1 MMAFF
6 RVWHPYGHLRLFQG
20 IGQPTKALII
30 PLVRQGIVLIPL
42 ALLLSARSAWT
53 VRCWPFPVADLTSFV
68 ISVVLVKGEFSPGGE
83 NRDGFKFAAP
93 YSHTY
98 RNNTI

>member
-6 RVWHPYGHLRLFQG
+6 VYGIHMATSAFFQG

-42 ALLLSARSAWT
+42 ALLLSARFGLDGALLA
-53 VRCWPFPVADLTSFV
+53 VPVADLTSFV
-68 ISVVLVKGEFSPGGE
+68 ISVVLVKGEFSRWRKQGWL
-83 NRDGFKFAAP
+83 
-93 YSHTY
+93 
-98 RNNTI
+98 